1 MNKQMQGTFVPPNHP
16 ELHIDYTIIK
26 SNRKSWSLSVSS
38 DGLLTMRIPNAM
50 SRQYAESLMTVKQDW
65 IVKQFIKIK
74 EHQEKR
80 PVSNLSQTQRD
91 ALEKRYREAAR
102 SYFPERVQYYAG
114 ILDVTY
120 GNITIRDQKTRWGSC
135 SSRGNLNFNWRLML
149 APPRVLDYVVV
160 HELCHRKHMDH
171 SPAFWQE
178 VGNLL
183 PDYKTLRKWLKDNGN
198 TLIL

>member
-50 SRQYAESLMTVKQDW
+50 SRQYAESLMVQKQDW

-74 EHQEKR
+74 KQQENC
-80 PVSNLSQTQRD
+80 PVSNLSQLQRD

-102 SYFPERVQYYAG
+102 SYFPERVQYYAD
-114 ILDVTY
+114 ILHVTY

-135 SSRGNLNFNWRLML
+135 SSCGNLNFNWRLML

-183 PDYKTLRKWLKDNGN
+183 PDYKTLCKWLKDNGN

>member
-1 MNKQMQGTFVPPNHP
+1 MPKIHP
-16 ELHIDYTIIK
+16 ELHIEYTIIK

-50 SRQYAESLMTVKQDW
+50 SRQYAESLMVQKQDW

-74 EHQEKR
+74 KQQENC
-80 PVSNLSQTQRD
+80 PVSNLSQLQRD

-102 SYFPERVQYYAG
+102 SYFPKRVQYYAG
-114 ILDVTY
+114 ILHVTY

>member
-1 MNKQMQGTFVPPNHP
+1 
-16 ELHIDYTIIK
+16 
-26 SNRKSWSLSVSS
+26 
-38 DGLLTMRIPNAM
+38 M
-50 SRQYAESLMTVKQDW
+50 STKDKIEEYALRWEPVIGVKC
-65 IVKQFIKIK
+65 
-74 EHQEKR
+74 EKW
-80 PVSNLSQTQRD
+80 
-91 ALEKRYREAAR
+91 
-102 SYFPERVQYYAG
+102 
-114 ILDVTY
+114 
-120 GNITIRDQKTRWGSC
+120 TIRYMKTRWGSC

>member
-1 MNKQMQGTFVPPNHP
+1 MNKPMQGTFVPSNRP

-26 SNRKSWSLSVSS
+26 SNRKSWSLSMSS

-50 SRQYAESLMTVKQDW
+50 SRQYAESLMAEKQNW
-65 IVKQFIKIK
+65 IVKQYNKITEQK
-74 EHQEKR
+74 EKR
-80 PVSNLSQTQRD
+80 PVSGLSEIQRS
-91 ALEKRYREAAR
+91 ALEKRYREAAH
-102 SYFPERVQYYAG
+102 SYFPERVKHYAAM
-114 ILDVTY
+114 LHVTY
-120 GNITIRDQKTRWGSC
+120 GKITIRDQKTRWGSC

-171 SPAFWQE
+171 SPAFWQK
-178 VGNLL
+178 VAGIL
-183 PDYKTLRKWLKDNGN
+183 PDYKALRKWLKDNGN

>member
-1 MNKQMQGTFVPPNHP
+1 MPPNHP
-16 ELHIDYTIIK
+16 ELHIDYAIIK
-26 SNRKSWSLSVSS
+26 SSRKSWSLSVSS

-50 SRQYAESLMTVKQDW
+50 SRQYAESLMVQKQDW
-65 IVKQFIKIK
+65 IMKQFIKIK
-74 EHQEKR
+74 KQQENC
-80 PVSNLSQTQRD
+80 PVSNLSQLQRD

-114 ILDVTY
+114 ILHVTY

>member
-1 MNKQMQGTFVPPNHP
+1 MPESHP
-16 ELHIDYTIIK
+16 ELQIDYTIIK

-50 SRQYAESLMTVKQDW
+50 SRRYAESLMAEKQDW

-74 EHQEKR
+74 KQQEKR

-102 SYFPERVQYYAG
+102 SYFPERVQYYAA
-114 ILDVTY
+114 ILQVTY

-178 VGNLL
+178 VGDIL
-183 PDYKTLRKWLKDNGN
+183 PDYKALRKWLKDNGS

>member
-16 ELHIDYTIIK
+16 ELHIDYAIIK

-50 SRQYAESLMTVKQDW
+50 SRQYAESLMVQKQDW
-65 IVKQFIKIK
+65 IVKQYIKVK
-74 EHQEKR
+74 KQQEKR

-114 ILDVTY
+114 ILHVTY